1 MLINFFAR
9 FGQAPALYIS
19 RTPPK
24 NPDHM
29 NLLSVRCISN
39 MKHALKIWQDVN
51 FKARNWTEALK
62 KCVNLV

>member
-19 RTPPK
+19 RTPTK

-29 NLLSVRCISN
+29 NLLSVKCISN
-39 MKHALKIWQDVN
+39 MNYALKIW
-51 FKARNWTEALK
+51 
-62 KCVNLV
+62 